1 MAELPLEPIYSHFML
16 SAVSSH
22 PKSISVVLSAISLMQ
37 VENLFF
43 IPRGAKQS
51 LLDILQRFEIGR
63 SDQLTKVNLLH

>member
-51 LLDILQRFEIGR
+51 LLDIL
-63 SDQLTKVNLLH
+63 